1 MWYHG
6 NDWALSTRWLFCYKE
21 AAWLPSLEEVENE
34 NIGPQA
40 KDYIEP
46 RHPSQSSRSG
56 CRALAWAGERD
67 AVVDWTLCAS

>member
-1 MWYHG
+1 MLPVTLRK
-6 NDWALSTRWLFCYKE
+6 ALRYDERLRVKRVGGQLL
-21 AAWLPSLEEVENE
+21 AEEVENE

-40 KDYIEP
+40 KDYIVP
-46 RHPSQSSRSG
+46 QHPSQSSRSG